1 MQQAVLDRERPR
13 GSSGKV
19 PESFTQVEAAV
30 ATASTEMF
38 ASAVKAEA
46 ETALT
51 QCRLGRGL
59 RLRQEMQTPAA
70 AVAADLGTPPVT
82 LVPVVPELC
91 ASE

>member
-1 MQQAVLDRERPR
+1 MHPEVLDRERPR

-30 ATASTEMF
+30 ATALTEMF
-38 ASAVKAEA
+38 ASAVKAAA

-51 QCRLGRGL
+51 QCRWDRGL
-59 RLRQEMQTPAA
+59 RLRQETQTPAA
-70 AVAADLGTPPVT
+70 VAAADLGTPPVT
-82 LVPVVPELC
+82 LVPVAPELC

>member
-1 MQQAVLDRERPR
+1 MQQVVLDRERPQ
-13 GSSGKV
+13 GSSEKALAN
-19 PESFTQVEAAV
+19 FTQVEAAV

-51 QCRLGRGL
+51 QCRWGRGL

-70 AVAADLGTPPVT
+70 VAAEDWEIPAATP
-82 LVPVVPELC
+82 VPAAAASC
-91 ASE
+91 A